1 MLLEGLDVRVQ
12 RAEQEAAVGLEA
24 RDLGEVVRA
33 LLVEALRV
41 GAVAAVLDLE
51 QLAAVAERPAV
62 ERAGERGA
70 VVRLASAQHGPA
82 VRAGV
87 DDAVQ
92 LLILVPGDHDGGAAD
107 VGRVVVA
114 DVRDLRLVGQVDPV
128 PLEDV
133 LHLEL
138 EDLLVGEDLALGAD
152 HAVLAVVDDGVVD
165 DVVQMAQVLSH
176 VSSWSVDRT
185 VRDVPWDGCA
195 ARASHDAVCGNA
207 ACLDD
212 EPSLEFGDGAHIRG
226 MPSGGQGVRICW
238 FKKRS
243 DTIDICDMSNE

>member
-1 MLLEGLDVRVQ
+1 MS
-12 RAEQEAAVGLEA
+12 
-24 RDLGEVVRA
+24 
-33 LLVEALRV
+33 
-41 GAVAAVLDLE
+41 
-51 QLAAVAERPAV
+51 RPAV

-70 VVRLASAQHGPA
+70 VVGLAAAQHGSA

-92 LLILVPGDHDGGAAD
+92 LLVLVTGDHDGGAAD

-176 VSSWSVDRT
+176 GSSWSVDRA
-185 VRDVPWDGCA
+185 VPDVPWDGCA
-195 ARASHDAVCGNA
+195 ARASREAVCGNA
-207 ACLDD
+207 ASLDD
-212 EPSLEFGDGAHIRG
+212 APSLRLGDDAHIRG
-226 MPSGGQGVRICW
+226 MPSCTDRGR
-238 FKKRS
+238 
-243 DTIDICDMSNE
+243 